1 MTSPL
6 GESKPTGCSPQPLTG
21 AEWEAVRPVLSQG
34 TVFSTPATPDIWRV
48 HWCLWKQWF
57 SLNPLKK
64 KKKSQPYVALALLPE
79 CPSVLLHVCV
89 VTCLHLVLFALQSHS
104 PAGSLQPSDP
114 RLLPLLWLWLL
125 FPHLWRFQRHVLSP
139 PCRAKTLP
147 CTPASRLASGSPSSH
162 PSHTWSTTRLF
173 HTPESE
179 SLSPWKE
186 YLPIGGGE
194 ARRWRK
200 RWEKLD
206 YGIRRGRRVAG

>member
-1 MTSPL
+1 M
-6 GESKPTGCSPQPLTG
+6 
-21 AEWEAVRPVLSQG
+21 
-34 TVFSTPATPDIWRV
+34 
-48 HWCLWKQWF
+48 
-57 SLNPLKK
+57 
-64 KKKSQPYVALALLPE
+64 ALALLPE

-162 PSHTWSTTRLF
+162 PSHTWPTTPPFPHSWIRIPLPVEGIPPYGGRGSKKVKEEMGEVGLWDKEGKEGCRIKTPRITHFLLPFWLTSQRLLDAQ
-173 HTPESE
+173 P
-179 SLSPWKE
+179 
-186 YLPIGGGE
+186 G
-194 ARRWRK
+194 K
-200 RWEKLD
+200 RQ
-206 YGIRRGRRVAG
+206 